1 MYPRVLAVFGLPL
14 LCLAALGCPKQGKPP
29 SSRVI
34 VHTSATTANDLKD
47 AFSQLTDVTVQ
58 TVTPGG
64 SSVTS
69 LEDLQRGTTDVGIAM
84 ADVTYLAFA
93 GQLDETPG
101 VFDQLRGMAVLNLNT
116 LHLIVG
122 AKSRADSID
131 DLRGSHVAL
140 GPVGSATALLA
151 QMLLN
156 AYGLDLS
163 HVRGER
169 LPYAATADQL
179 VRGQL
184 DAAFMTQ
191 APPADPVLTATKGGA
206 QLVDIAGPR
215 VEELRAR
222 HPFLKRTLIPA
233 HTYPNQ
239 PRAVHTVGVDLVL
252 LCRADMDE
260 DLVYRL
266 LAGYFAT
273 RPGSVPPID
282 LERAPATP
290 IPLHAGAA
298 RYYRQRELA
307 R

>member
-1 MYPRVLAVFGLPL
+1 
-14 LCLAALGCPKQGKPP
+14 
-29 SSRVI
+29 
-34 VHTSATTANDLKD
+34 VHTSATTASDLKA
-47 AFSQLTDVTVQ
+47 AFSRLPELTVQ
-58 TVTPGG
+58 AVTPGG
-64 SSVTS
+64 VSVTT

-93 GQLDETPG
+93 GQLDQTPKA
-101 VFDQLRGMAVLNLNT
+101 FDQLRGMAVLNLNS

-122 AKSRADSID
+122 ARSRIDSVD
-131 DLRGSHVAL
+131 DLRGLRVAL
-140 GPVGSATALLA
+140 GPVGSATVLLSE
-151 QMLLN
+151 MLLQ
-156 AYGLDLS
+156 AYGLDRS
-163 HVRGER
+163 QVRGER
-169 LPYAATADQL
+169 LSYNAAAEQL
-179 VRGQL
+179 VTGAL

-191 APPADPVLTATKGGA
+191 TPPSDPALMATQGGA
-206 QLVDIAGPR
+206 RLVDVAGPR

-222 HPFLKRTLIPA
+222 HPFLKRTLISA

-239 PRAVHTVGVDLVL
+239 ASAIHTVGVDLVL

-260 DLVYRL
+260 DVVYRL
-266 LAGYFAT
+266 LEGYFAT
-273 RPGSVPPID
+273 RPGTVPPID

>member
-1 MYPRVLAVFGLPL
+1 MFPRVLAVFGCALFW
-14 LCLAALGCPKQGKPP
+14 LAAAGCAEQRQPP
-29 SSRVI
+29 SRGVI
-34 VHTSATTANDLKD
+34 LHTSATTASDLKG
-47 AFSQLTDVTVQ
+47 AFSQLPDVTVQ
-58 TVTPGG
+58 AVTQGG

-69 LEDLQRGTTDVGIAM
+69 LEDLQRGTTDIGIAM

-101 VFDQLRGMAVLNLNT
+101 PFDQLRGMAVLNLNT

-122 AKSRADSID
+122 PMSPADSID

-151 QMLLN
+151 QMLLQ
-156 AYGLDLS
+156 AYGVDLS
-163 HVRGER
+163 SVRGER

-179 VRGQL
+179 VSGRL

-191 APPADPVLTATKGGA
+191 APPAGPVLTATKGGA
-206 QLVDIAGPR
+206 RLVDIAGPR

-239 PRAVHTVGVDLVL
+239 LAAVHTVGVDLVL

-260 DLVYRL
+260 DVVYRL
-266 LAGYFAT
+266 LEGYFAT

>member
-1 MYPRVLAVFGLPL
+1 MYQRVLAVFGLPL
-14 LCLAALGCPKQGKPP
+14 LCLAAVGCTKQATPP
-29 SSRVI
+29 SKAV
-34 VHTSATTANDLKD
+34 VLHTSATTANDLKE
-47 AFSQLTDVTVQ
+47 ALSQLPEVTVQ
-58 TVTPGG
+58 PVTPGG
-64 SSVTS
+64 VSVTT

-93 GQLDETPG
+93 GQLDDSHE
-101 VFDQLRGMAVLNLNT
+101 VFDHLRGMAVLNLNA
-116 LHLIVG
+116 LHLIAG
-122 AKSRADSID
+122 ARSRVDSVD
-131 DLRGSHVAL
+131 DLRGLHVSL

-151 QMLLN
+151 EMLLQ
-156 AYGLDLS
+156 AYGLDRS
-163 HVRGER
+163 HVRRER
-169 LPYAATADQL
+169 LPYLAAAEQL
-179 VRGQL
+179 VTGDL

-191 APPADPVLTATKGGA
+191 TPPAEPVLIAAKGGA

-239 PRAVHTVGVDLVL
+239 RRAIHTVGVDLVL

-260 DLVYRL
+260 DVVYRL

-273 RPGSVPPID
+273 RPGSVPPTD
-282 LERAPATP
+282 FERAPATP
-290 IPLHAGAA
+290 IPLHPGAA

>member
-1 MYPRVLAVFGLPL
+1 MYPRVLAVFWGPL
-14 LCLAALGCPKQGKPP
+14 LCLAVIGCTKPGKPP
-29 SSRVI
+29 SRAV
-34 VHTSATTANDLKD
+34 VLHTSAATATDLKD
-47 AFSQLTDVTVQ
+47 ALSQLPDVTAQ
-58 TVTPGG
+58 KVTPGG

-69 LEDLQRGTTDVGIAM
+69 LEYLQRGTTDVGIAM

-93 GQLDETPG
+93 GQLDESPG
-101 VFDQLRGMAVLNLNT
+101 AFDHLRGMAVMNLST
-116 LHLIVG
+116 LHLIAR
-122 AKSRADSID
+122 AKSGVDSVD
-131 DLRGSHVAL
+131 DLRGMRVAL

-151 QMLLN
+151 QMLFR
-156 AYGLDLS
+156 AYGVNPS
-163 HVRGER
+163 QVRGER
-169 LPYAATADQL
+169 LAYPDAADQL
-179 VRGQL
+179 VSGRL

-191 APPADPVLTATKGGA
+191 ALQADPLMTAAKGGA

-239 PRAVHTVGVDLVL
+239 EHAVHTVGVDLLL
-252 LCRADMDE
+252 LCRADLDE

-266 LAGYFAT
+266 LTAYFAT

-282 LERAPATP
+282 LDRAPATP